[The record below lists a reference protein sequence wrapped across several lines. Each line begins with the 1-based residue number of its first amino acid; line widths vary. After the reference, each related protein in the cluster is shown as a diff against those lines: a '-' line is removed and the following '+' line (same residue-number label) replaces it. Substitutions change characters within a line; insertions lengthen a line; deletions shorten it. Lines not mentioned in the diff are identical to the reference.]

1 MQLKSDFSQAHETE
15 EICTDLQAWPSQ
27 VFIFTNKTIGS
38 DLEHCTDIDVPFS
51 YVPFWDT
58 IGYTRFDQ

>member
-15 EICTDLQAWPSQ
+15 EICTDVQAWPSQ

-51 YVPFWDT
+51 YVPF
-58 IGYTRFDQ
+58 